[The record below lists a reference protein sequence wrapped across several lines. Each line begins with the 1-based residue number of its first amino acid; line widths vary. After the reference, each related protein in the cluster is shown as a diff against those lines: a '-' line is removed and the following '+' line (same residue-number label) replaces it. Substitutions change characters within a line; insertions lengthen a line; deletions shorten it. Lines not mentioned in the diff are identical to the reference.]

1 MKLSRTHV
9 RVIRTLLAHTPSRHG
24 MKMNFYSMIAD
35 MFDVS
40 RAYVIDLKRGRARQ
54 GIKPFAK

>member
-35 MFDVS
+35 MF
-40 RAYVIDLKRGRARQ
+40 
-54 GIKPFAK
+54 